1 MGFVYA
7 WSTMQMSPLL
17 FVLRLIE
24 NSQYVGWMYLQ
35 HAVVVDGWD
44 SLLPWLGF
52 YAVNIR
58 LDI

>member
-35 HAVVVDGWD
+35 RAVVVDGWD
-44 SLLPWLGF
+44 
-52 YAVNIR
+52 AVNIR
-58 LDI
+58 LDIQQLL